1 VYYDLVNISDSEEED
16 VGIDVAP
23 QSLKT
28 KKDKEEEEVGI
39 EDGVGEDNIQL

>member
-1 VYYDLVNISDSEEED
+1 VYYDLVNISDSGEED

-28 KKDKEEEEVGI
+28 KKTKKRRR
-39 EDGVGEDNIQL
+39 